1 MVIMSESQIHERS
14 KQLTWLQ
21 LLKGWAVL
29 CVVIN
34 HALILPVGGF
44 DHNALDEW
52 TFAASYR
59 MLEVGTYFRMP
70 LFIMVSGFL
79 LYLTRI
85 RKGWKFDALMR
96 DKFIRLGIPFLFFTT
111 LAILLKSILPQLV
124 SRNFN
129 LSLTDILLS
138 YLSPYNGAMREMWFV
153 MVILTYFAFYKLYI
167 KIFRKLWSVALCLAI
182 AAVMYLLPW
191 GNEYTPL
198 SLNRSIH
205 FFIFFFSGLCI
216 HHYELSNLFKKP
228 LIFGL
233 GFAAFIIIKW
243 CLATMLNFENM
254 QILGEVAHLMG
265 SLGACVGFWGLSI
278 WLDSNVSRKIFSSF
292 RDYSYQIFLMGI
304 FFQTIVK
311 NLYQHFPI
319 PGSAIFWFALN
330 IFAGVYLPVLVTK
343 LLKRLNY
350 KPLLICIGAAA

>member
-1 MVIMSESQIHERS
+1 MSDVQIPERG
-14 KQLTWLQ
+14 KRLTWLQ

-34 HALILPVGGF
+34 HALILPVEGF
-44 DHNALDEW
+44 DHNVLDEW
-52 TFAASYR
+52 TFATSYW
-59 MLEVGTYFRMP
+59 MLNVGTYFRMP

-96 DKFIRLGIPFLFFTT
+96 DKFIRLGAPFLFFTT

-129 LSLTDILLS
+129 LSLTEFLLS
-138 YLSPYNGAMREMWFV
+138 YISPYNGAMREMWFIL
-153 MVILTYFAFYKLYI
+153 VILTYFTFYKLYI
-167 KIFRKLWSVALCLAI
+167 KIFKKQWSVAVCLAI
-182 AAVMYLLPW
+182 AVIMYLLPW
-191 GNEYTPL
+191 GNDYSPL
-198 SLNRSIH
+198 SLNRTIH

-216 HHYELSNLFKKP
+216 HHYNLSRCFKKP
-228 LIFGL
+228 LISGL
-233 GFAAFIIIKW
+233 GFTTFIITKW
-243 CLATMLNFENM
+243 WLAPS
-254 QILGEVAHLMG
+254 LGVDVIGISAEIVHLIG
-265 SLGACVGFWGLSI
+265 SLGACVGFWGLAI

-319 PGSAIFWFALN
+319 AGSAIIWFALN
-330 IFAGVYLPVLVTK
+330 ILAGVYLPVLVTK
-343 LLKRLNY
+343 LLKRLNF
-350 KPLLICIGAAA
+350 KPLLVCIGAAA

>member
-1 MVIMSESQIHERS
+1 MSDVQIPERG
-14 KQLTWLQ
+14 KRLTWLQ

-34 HALILPVGGF
+34 HALILPVDGI
-44 DHNALDEW
+44 DHNALDDW
-52 TFAASYR
+52 TFVVSYW
-59 MLEVGTYFRMP
+59 MFNVGTYFRMP

-79 LYLTRI
+79 LYFTRI

-111 LAILLKSILPQLV
+111 FAILLKSILPQLV
-124 SRNFN
+124 SRDFN
-129 LSLTDILLS
+129 LSLSDILLS
-138 YLSPYNGAMREMWFV
+138 YISPYNGAMREMWFI

-167 KIFRKLWSVALCLAI
+167 KIFKKHWSVAVCLAI
-182 AAVMYLLPW
+182 AVIMYLLPW
-191 GNEYTPL
+191 GNEYSPL
-198 SLNRSIH
+198 SLNRTIH

-216 HHYELSNLFKKP
+216 HNYNLGRWLKKP

-233 GFAAFIIIKW
+233 GFVTFIFIKW
-243 CLATMLNFENM
+243 WLAPMLESEGM
-254 QILGEVAHLMG
+254 MILSEVAHLIG
-265 SLGACVGFWGLSI
+265 SLSACIGFWGLAI
-278 WLDSNVSRKIFSSF
+278 WLDGNVSKDIFYSF

-319 PGSAIFWFALN
+319 AGSAIIWVLLN
-330 IFAGVYLPVLVTK
+330 ILAGVYLPVVVTK

-350 KPLLICIGAAA
+350 KPLLVCVGVSA